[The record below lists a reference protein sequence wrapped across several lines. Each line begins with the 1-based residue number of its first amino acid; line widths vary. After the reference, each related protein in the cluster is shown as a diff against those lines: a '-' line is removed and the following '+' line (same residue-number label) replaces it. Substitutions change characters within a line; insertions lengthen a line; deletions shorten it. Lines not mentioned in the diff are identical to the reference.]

1 MGPVA
6 IVRRYFAACE
16 ARDLAGASTLFAPD
30 FTSITA
36 TGEEFHVS
44 TQLANLKSFFEEY
57 SDIELSVHTMIACDD
72 RVVTRYTHHL
82 THAATGMSVDYAR
95 IVIHTIRDDRIVES
109 AGVSDSLAL
118 AQAKTAIAAQS
129 RRPTHH

>member
-1 MGPVA
+1 MPNSTTLQIWTPSQSSA
-6 IVRRYFAACE
+6 STSPACE
-16 ARDLAGASTLFAPD
+16 ARDLAGASALFAPD

-72 RVVTRYTHHL
+72 RVVTRYTHH
-82 THAATGMSVDYAR
+82 
-95 IVIHTIRDDRIVES
+95 
-109 AGVSDSLAL
+109 
-118 AQAKTAIAAQS
+118 
-129 RRPTHH
+129 